1 MTNLV
6 WAVRLRPVRSIIMTD
21 KGGRP
26 KTELSP
32 EQIMQ
37 VETLAA
43 VLNQDQICDY
53 LGIPSRTFRAIM
65 QRDEEVSAA
74 YKKGRAKAIGRVSQS
89 LLQSA
94 TDGNT
99 TAQIFYLKT
108 QAGWK
113 EAVPEAQEL
122 PPVVIQLTPDDS
134 D

>member
-1 MTNLV
+1 MTNKV
-6 WAVRLRPVRSIIMTD
+6 NA
-21 KGGRP
+21 GGRP
-26 KTELSP
+26 RAELTS
-32 EQIMQ
+32 EQIAQ

-43 VLNQDQICDY
+43 VLNQEQICDY
-53 LGIPSRTFRAIM
+53 LGIPARTFRAIM
-65 QRDEEVSAA
+65 QRDEHVSAA
-74 YKKGRAKAIGRVSQS
+74 YKKGKAKAIGRVAQS

-122 PPVVIQLTPDDS
+122 PPVVIQLTPDDT

>member
-1 MTNLV
+1 MIADETN
-6 WAVRLRPVRSIIMTD
+6 T
-21 KGGRP
+21 GGRP
-26 KTELSP
+26 RTKLTS
-32 EQIMQ
+32 EQIAE

-43 VLNQDQICDY
+43 VLNQEQICDY

-74 YKKGRAKAIGRVSQS
+74 YKKGRARAIGRVSQS
-89 LLQSA
+89 LLRSA
-94 TDGNT
+94 TEGNT

-122 PPVVIQLTPDDS
+122 PPVVIQLSTDEAD
-134 D
+134 